1 MSNPFMDVTHQMV
14 PNRTWA
20 SATEE
25 TPEQTGETSG
35 PTEETSPADSPT
47 EAAQNTPW
55 AYGPPATAPRDSN
68 FISDSNLLLWLAQK
82 QDGMY
87 GELRDNMDV
96 SRERSKLIED
106 LAHLEER
113 INSEVVTRD
122 NIAEE
127 LEPLLAAYAGT
138 PLGRDLEETFRPM
151 LDALAA
157 GHEPGDFSD
166 TIKSKIDALGRD
178 DHLALIEI
186 QSLTADIREA
196 AQLASNLLSSSNQT
210 ANTIVGNIAR

>member
-1 MSNPFMDVTHQMV
+1 MFYSNRGGFDFDRNTLG
-14 PNRTWA
+14 RTDERA
-20 SATEE
+20 
-25 TPEQTGETSG
+25 EQIEETSG
-35 PTEETSPADSPT
+35 PAEEAAPTESPAESAET
-47 EAAQNTPW
+47 TPW

-68 FISDSNLLLWLAQK
+68 FISDENLLLWLAQK

-87 GELRDNMDV
+87 GELRDNMDM
-96 SRERSKLIED
+96 SRDRSKLIED

-113 INSEVVTRD
+113 INSDVVTKD
-122 NIAEE
+122 TIAEE

-151 LDALAA
+151 LDKLANGA
-157 GHEPGDFSD
+157 EPGDFSD

-178 DHLALIEI
+178 DALALIEI

-210 ANTIVGNIAR
+210 ANSIVGNIAR